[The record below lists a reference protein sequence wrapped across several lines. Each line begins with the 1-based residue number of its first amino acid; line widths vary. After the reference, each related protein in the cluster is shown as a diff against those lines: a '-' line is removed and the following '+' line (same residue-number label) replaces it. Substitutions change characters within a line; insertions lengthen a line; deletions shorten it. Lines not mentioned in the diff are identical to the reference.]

1 MPTNK
6 TEALGAKILSGLGL
20 CARARALTYGA
31 AMVCEALRDRRPPYL
46 VLEASDTSEAT
57 HKRLCDK
64 CKFYGVELVRLPATG
79 VELAHALGKQS
90 TLAAVAVR
98 DENLCRV
105 VRRALSDYTEQAEN
119 E

>member
-6 TEALGAKILSGLGL
+6 ADASYAKVLSGLGL
-20 CARARALTYGA
+20 CARARALTYGT

-64 CKFYGVELVRLPATG
+64 CQFYQVELVRLPATG
-79 VELAHALGKQS
+79 GELAEALGKQNM
-90 TLAAVAVR
+90 LAAVAVR

-105 VRRALSDYTEQAEN
+105 VRRALSEMMGQTEQ
-119 E
+119 

>member
-6 TEALGAKILSGLGL
+6 TDAYAKLLSGLGL
-20 CARARALTYGA
+20 CARARALTYGT

-64 CKFYGVELVRLPATG
+64 CQFYQVEHVRLPVPG
-79 VELAHALGKQS
+79 GELAAALGKQN

-98 DENLCRV
+98 DENLCCV
-105 VRRALSDYTEQAEN
+105 VRRALSDLLGQTER
-119 E
+119 

>member
-6 TEALGAKILSGLGL
+6 ADMAYAKLLSGLGL
-20 CARARALTYGA
+20 CAKARALTYGT
-31 AMVCEALRDRRPPYL
+31 AMVCEALRERRRPYL

-64 CKFYGVELVRLPATG
+64 CKFYEVELIRLPVSG
-79 VELAHALGKQS
+79 GELAAALGKQS

-105 VRRALSDYTEQAEN
+105 VRRALSDLQKQTEG
-119 E
+119 